1 MTVTPTTVAP
11 MARQVR
17 PDVRSRRAMRAR
29 TAEKMGAAAMMATT
43 LEAAV
48 RVTAVRK
55 DVVPTAPRMP
65 VRSSVR
71 FQRTTVGTVA
81 RPRDRMAIDQ
91 ATGVENRPTMKAM
104 VHPSTSESRSA
115 TRISSESVETR
126 NIPLK
131 ARSSPSRRPERG
143 ILSRRKVAIVG
154 H

>member
-1 MTVTPTTVAP
+1 
-11 MARQVR
+11 
-17 PDVRSRRAMRAR
+17 
-29 TAEKMGAAAMMATT
+29 MMATT

-71 FQRTTVGTVA
+71 FQLTTVGTTA
-81 RPRDRMAIDQ
+81 RPKDRMAIDQ
-91 ATGVENRPTMKAM
+91 VTGVENRPTMKAM

-143 ILSRRKVAIVG
+143 ILSRSEVAIVG